1 MITVYV
7 DNKATLKLI
16 EMKDLFE
23 GKSGKNIQIEFID
36 AAPLTAQITYE
47 GQNAEIAIY
56 VRNEMH
62 TNSVLNNHGIVKN
75 GKIEVDD
82 GDEETA
88 QIAFGVSQGVNA
100 YLLNN
105 NLVQVCEEMDED
117 FEGLLFVVDNNG
129 VLKSKIVKGKNRP
142 NLLCTTLFG
151 GHSMMR
157 PYADE
162 IMGQFEMEMLS
173 FEEQEE
179 AAMQGNADAMEQV
192 AMAYLNGDEVDA
204 DAEKSLYWFEKCA
217 EVGNSQAM
225 FNVGLFYAKGYG
237 TKRDLK
243 KAAEWMSKAANEGDD
258 DAADCKVQYCKMAN
272 LYDKAL
278 SGDAQAQAD
287 YAEALVKIGGVLEQ
301 AGSDTDYAES
311 VVWAERAMQQGN
323 GKGYWILALA
333 YQHGRGVEADLDKAI
348 ELYQMGV
355 NLGDVSCIY
364 NMGCKYLTGEGV
376 VQDKHKGFE
385 MIKNAAEHGN
395 GYAMRELGRCYQFA
409 NGTIGNMSTAV
420 EWYEKAL
427 EIIKDPELEQKVQTF
442 KMMGEMDPSFAEDYP
457 ETQDD
462 IDLMN
467 SSDGYIENTES
478 IGNSYVY
485 CKEVDNSV
493 RELEKQKKIKEEQ
506 EKADKKA
513 LKIATDIKSKMQD
526 IQSTY
531 TKNAQHHKRML
542 ALHTFDGLWDPEL
555 KKYLSKFDDDIQ
567 KMGSSTEKL
576 LKDAI
581 NSYNEVSDTASPKNL
596 ISIITEIEKAITYV
610 NETSISNNE
619 YNIVFSYTWS
629 INIPEISKEFKRIKE
644 ELKKRQ
650 AELDKEE
657 RKRDKEKKLVLLK
670 KDLDNEL
677 HNSANLEAWD
687 DNIYVCEM
695 FDKNIY
701 IKWLNLI
708 DAYNAQ
714 HEKTRS
720 VAEEYFK
727 LKYSLHKENANFVA
741 SDYEREMEEVLNKQ
755 LQPCQKVAEKIYAI
769 FKKQHEFECD
779 VHILVEMYDEIN
791 IFIDKYLSLCMQ
803 SLTGKNIKVQS
814 ADMEKIRAGMKVF
827 EDVKKVFSAE
837 QTKKLE
843 QYTHELTHIQNEI
856 ALIES
861 EIERFNNQ
869 LEILNKETEKK
880 KESVSNKAKEYDKQ
894 LYPLK
899 KSLDDLKKEISL
911 EESSIHSLA
920 LEAQKAVFGEK
931 KKKEAVREKNQQLQ
945 IMKDKYDKMYAD
957 YSRINEL
964 KGLVIREQVSIEEAA
979 KLQKNMFV
987 QCIEQCKLY
996 LDKLRNIEALL
1007 VWCKENHCC

>member
-75 GKIEVDD
+75 GKIEVDN

-179 AAMQGNADAMEQV
+179 AAMQGDADAMEQV

-301 AGSDTDYAES
+301 AGSDADYAES
-311 VVWAERAMQQGN
+311 VMWAERAIQQGN

-409 NGTIGNMSTAV
+409 NGTMGNMSTAV

-442 KMMGEMDPSFAEDYP
+442 KMMAEMDPSFAEDYQ

-462 IDLMN
+462 IDLLN
-467 SSDGYIENTES
+467 LPDGYIENTES
-478 IGNSYVY
+478 IDRSDVY
-485 CKEVDNSV
+485 CEGKIDKRLLEMMPSEVANAW
-493 RELEKQKKIKEEQ
+493 EYEQ
-506 EKADKKA
+506 ELIQSGYMSNALRGEAAWLELPRVHMRAQEGEKKA
-513 LKIATDIKSKMQD
+513 LKILK
-526 IQSTY
+526 
-531 TKNAQHHKRML
+531 
-542 ALHTFDGLWDPEL
+542 EL
-555 KKYLSKFDDDIQ
+555 DEL
-567 KMGSSTEKL
+567 
-576 LKDAI
+576 
-581 NSYNEVSDTASPKNL
+581 
-596 ISIITEIEKAITYV
+596 
-610 NETSISNNE
+610 
-619 YNIVFSYTWS
+619 
-629 INIPEISKEFKRIKE
+629 IKE
-644 ELKKRQ
+644 
-650 AELDKEE
+650 
-657 RKRDKEKKLVLLK
+657 
-670 KDLDNEL
+670 
-677 HNSANLEAWD
+677 
-687 DNIYVCEM
+687 
-695 FDKNIY
+695 
-701 IKWLNLI
+701 
-708 DAYNAQ
+708 
-714 HEKTRS
+714 
-720 VAEEYFK
+720 
-727 LKYSLHKENANFVA
+727 
-741 SDYEREMEEVLNKQ
+741 
-755 LQPCQKVAEKIYAI
+755 
-769 FKKQHEFECD
+769 
-779 VHILVEMYDEIN
+779 
-791 IFIDKYLSLCMQ
+791 
-803 SLTGKNIKVQS
+803 
-814 ADMEKIRAGMKVF
+814 
-827 EDVKKVFSAE
+827 
-837 QTKKLE
+837 
-843 QYTHELTHIQNEI
+843 
-856 ALIES
+856 
-861 EIERFNNQ
+861 
-869 LEILNKETEKK
+869 
-880 KESVSNKAKEYDKQ
+880 
-894 LYPLK
+894 
-899 KSLDDLKKEISL
+899 
-911 EESSIHSLA
+911 
-920 LEAQKAVFGEK
+920 
-931 KKKEAVREKNQQLQ
+931 
-945 IMKDKYDKMYAD
+945 
-957 YSRINEL
+957 
-964 KGLVIREQVSIEEAA
+964 
-979 KLQKNMFV
+979 
-987 QCIEQCKLY
+987 
-996 LDKLRNIEALL
+996 
-1007 VWCKENHCC
+1007 